1 MEHNLMIAL
10 IAGAVAILIPTML
23 GIRLI
28 GLKSLGSWQEYDGNN
43 NL

>member
-1 MEHNLMIAL
+1 MIIL
-10 IAGAVAILIPTML
+10 IGGIVSVLIPTML

-28 GLKSLGSWQEYDGNN
+28 GLKSLGSWKEYDGNN